1 MKGLIYGLLHT
12 VEELRSVRK
21 VCGPQCV
28 VTGGITG
35 KQILSAGILDI
46 MEVGKSHIFIISV
59 RCFAE
64 ISGSFALEEYASFVP
79 DDRKIVKLSCKENQ
93 EFLSE
98 CIVTELDDS
107 ACNTRATVLCTGK
120 LAGFCSFGYNKN
132 LLQII
137 HVKRVQ
143 FVL

>member
-46 MEVGKSHIFIISV
+46 MEVGKSLSIISV

-98 CIVTELDDS
+98 CVVTELDDS
-107 ACNTRATVLCTGK
+107 ACKTRATVLCTGK

>member
-35 KQILSAGILDI
+35 KQIFSAGILDI
-46 MEVGKSHIFIISV
+46 MEVGKSLSMIYVH
-59 RCFAE
+59 CFAE
-64 ISGSFALEEYASFVP
+64 ISGSFASEEYASFVP

-98 CIVTELDDS
+98 CVVTELDDS
-107 ACNTRATVLCTGK
+107 ACKTRATVLCTGK